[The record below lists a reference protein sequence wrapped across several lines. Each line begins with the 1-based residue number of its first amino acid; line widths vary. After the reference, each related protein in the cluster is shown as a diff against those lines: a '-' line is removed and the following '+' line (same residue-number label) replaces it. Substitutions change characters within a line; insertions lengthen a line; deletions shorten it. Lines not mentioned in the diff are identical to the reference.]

1 LVPIAQ
7 QELIVGV
14 AGRWRHL
21 EDGSR
26 QAAGCGAAMALAAT
40 ARYGLV
46 AAVAIPRCR
55 ATTSHASS
63 SAGISEAAKLCI
75 SVPGKPFFFAPL
87 EERLD
92 AQIVGRVPGREVIE
106 HLVEFCIILSI
117 SVVEKLVN
125 LLKLQIAPVTDNI
138 GQTEKTAVAVL
149 HECRTREAKAPFRR
163 ERRRGHPSVLCTHR
177 KAVDAHSAIS
187 GSRVAVEL

>member
-1 LVPIAQ
+1 
-7 QELIVGV
+7 
-14 AGRWRHL
+14 
-21 EDGSR
+21 
-26 QAAGCGAAMALAAT
+26 MALATT

-55 ATTSHASS
+55 ATGSHASR

-75 SVPGKPFFFAPL
+75 SVPRKPFFFTPL

-92 AQIVGRVPGREVIE
+92 AQIAGRVPGGEVIE
-106 HLVEFCIILSI
+106 HFVEFCIILSI

-125 LLKLQIAPVTDNI
+125 LLEFQIAPVTDNI
-138 GQTEKTAVAVL
+138 GQTKKTAVAVL
-149 HECRTREAKAPFRR
+149 HECRTGEAKSPLGR
-163 ERRRGHPSVLCTHR
+163 ERRGGHPSVLCTHR
-177 KAVDAHSAIS
+177 KAVDAHSAVS